1 MKRIA
6 YSLVG
11 LLYGFGLISTKI
23 AGKFFNG
30 LFQIILSLFE
40 LK

>member
-11 LLYGFGLISTKI
+11 LLYGVGLIGGKI
-23 AGKFFNG
+23 AGKIFYGVFK
-30 LFQIILSLFE
+30 IILSLFRV
-40 LK
+40 K

>member
-1 MKRIA
+1 MKHIA

-11 LLYGFGLISTKI
+11 LLYGFGLISGKI
-23 AGKFFNG
+23 AGKIFYG
-30 LFQIILSLFE
+30 LFKIILSLFG